1 MLLLLLFQS
10 RSSMLMFTGGFL
22 TLMAIGGFPSFVEEM
37 KVLLLQFIFY
47 YFQIVLI
54 LNKDSR
60 EIITRLSSIMRNRII
75 TRSFVDAT
83 NRNLLNQLDHDM
95 ILKIRVMHRR
105 SLNLA
110 RSVIHVPKLS
120 RCTFRSTKL
129 LIMSSK
135 V

>member
-10 RSSMLMFTGGFL
+10 RSSMLMFTGGLL

-129 LIMSSK
+129 LIISSK